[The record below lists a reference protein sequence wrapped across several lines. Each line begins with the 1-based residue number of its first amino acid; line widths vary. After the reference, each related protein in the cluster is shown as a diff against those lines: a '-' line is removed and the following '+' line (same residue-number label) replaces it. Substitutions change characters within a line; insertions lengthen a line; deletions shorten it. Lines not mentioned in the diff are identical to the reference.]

1 MADTIPLLYAQSLL
15 RLAPMGEEGTSF
27 QQLKDQC
34 RKNAAVG
41 YPGSGHYTSA
51 QLSELMGFSDS
62 STLQLQALVSH
73 AR

>member
-1 MADTIPLLYAQSLL
+1 MSEEDTSL
-15 RLAPMGEEGTSF
+15 
-27 QQLKDQC
+27 QQLKDQH

-41 YPGSGHYTSA
+41 YPGSGDYTSA

-62 STLQLQALVSH
+62 SILQLQALVSH